1 MTLSALLYVCFFLL
15 IFFPLVLS
23 IYLTFRLF
31 YLIAQCLAGTQS
43 QTKSKPIRTLIVLG
57 SGGHTAEMM
66 RLMNK
71 IDKSK
76 FMPRMYVLADT
87 DTTSRN
93 RVESDESDKNWTIVN
108 IPRSRYV
115 NQSYFT
121 SILSTIYSIIM
132 TVPIVLKFKP
142 DLVLCNGPGT
152 CIPVCFVVFMMRV
165 CHYTNTSI
173 IFVESI
179 CRVKTLSLTGKL
191 LFLFADLIIVQW
203 PELKEK
209 YWWRVKYLDEEIFS

>member
-1 MTLSALLYVCFFLL
+1 MFIGVLLFL
-15 IFFPLVLS
+15 IPSVISTYFA
-23 IYLTFRLF
+23 FRLF
-31 YLIAQCLAGTQS
+31 YLIVLCLSGTRS
-43 QTKSKPIRTLIVLG
+43 RTKLKPIRTLIVLG

-71 IDKSK
+71 MDKSK
-76 FMPRMYVLADT
+76 FIPRMYILADT

-93 RVESDESDKNWTIVN
+93 RVECDESDNNWTIVN

-115 NQSYFT
+115 NQSYLT
-121 SILSTIYSIIM
+121 SILSTIYSIVM
-132 TVPIVLKFKP
+132 TVPLVFKFKP

-152 CIPVCFVVFMMRV
+152 CIPVCFVAFMMRLF
-165 CHYTNTSI
+165 HYTNSSI

-191 LFLFADLIIVQW
+191 IYLFADLIIVQW
-203 PELKEK
+203 PELKLK
-209 YWWRVKYLDEEIFS
+209 YGRRVKYLDEGLFS